1 MPSND
6 LAIYSP
12 GSAPLYES
20 ASGGDDRRGRAGG
33 AELQTK
39 LLARTLA
46 ERGRS
51 IAHIVWSLQSSA
63 REVPAGVT
71 LVERGDHREA
81 RDVAKKVL
89 ELWSIWRS
97 MSVADARVYLF
108 RGSGVQLF
116 VGALFCRLRGRRLLF
131 AAANDLDFDLDRND
145 RSRWFMS
152 LYRLGLK
159 EAAEVVVQTSE
170 QEALA
175 PRAGID
181 PDDVTLIRSFA
192 EPAELSEEA
201 PRQCLWAG
209 RLVDYK
215 RPLEYVRLAE
225 ALPSIEFLMVAAE
238 TTETSRELGEAVKEA
253 GRRLPNLTVMPTMAR
268 SKVLA
273 EINRSFAVISTSSH
287 EGMPNVFL
295 EAWARGIP
303 TASLSFDPDGRIE
316 QCKLGF
322 ACGDRWPDFVAA
334 VSSLCEDRELRAA
347 FSERVSRYVRE
358 THSIDAVARRWDEV
372 LARMLAG

>member
-181 PDDVTLIRSFA
+181 PDV
-192 EPAELSEEA
+192 SEEA